1 MASPEN
7 AESDRVDPEKK
18 EDTGPSFV
26 ETVLPIPDFFYDVRA
41 TLPLIGASPG
51 KVRTLTNV
59 IYLVTIGVFVA
70 TFAYYSLPAQ
80 LLSEEIVISS
90 EWQKPGYVCKP
101 LQKAA
106 IHGFNTDWGY
116 DECVAGVVP
125 PSAESVNAATKHLD
139 ATHFDYEFA
148 RDGDANKG
156 VVSFYDVRYDSS
168 VLQLATNA

>member
-1 MASPEN
+1 MPKAIVLI
-7 AESDRVDPEKK
+7 RKRKK
-18 EDTGPSFV
+18 TGPSFV

-101 LQKAA
+101 
-106 IHGFNTDWGY
+106 F
-116 DECVAGVVP
+116 
-125 PSAESVNAATKHLD
+125 AESSDPRVQHGL
-139 ATHFDYEFA
+139 
-148 RDGDANKG
+148 GI
-156 VVSFYDVRYDSS
+156 
-168 VLQLATNA
+168 

>member
-7 AESDRVDPEKK
+7 AEGDRVEPEKE
-18 EDTGPSFV
+18 EDTVPSFV

-41 TLPLIGASPG
+41 TLPLIRASPG

-90 EWQKPGYVCKP
+90 EWQKPGYACKP

-125 PSAESVNAATKHLD
+125 PSADSVNAATKRTSTTSLQG
-139 ATHFDYEFA
+139 T
-148 RDGDANKG
+148 GTLTK
-156 VVSFYDVRYDSS
+156 VS
-168 VLQLATNA
+168 